1 MTQTS
6 RARKF
11 GLAVAQMGPVHLAD
25 SRQAVVKRLVEMLRE
40 AAARQATFVVFPEL
54 ALTTFFPRYW
64 MTEEEAVERYFER
77 SMPNAD
83 VQPLFD
89 AARELGVGFY
99 LGYAELTADGRRFN
113 ICPATTTISRTRPS
127 SIWKRNSSKW
137 ATWASRSGTRR
148 TSTSACASATTAAGR
163 RRGVRCRC
171 KAPS

>member
-1 MTQTS
+1 MPQTS

-25 SRQAVVKRLVEMLRE
+25 TRQTVVKRLVEMLRE

-77 SMPNAD
+77 AMPNAD

-89 AARELGVGFY
+89 AARELRV
-99 LGYAELTADGRRFN
+99 
-113 ICPATTTISRTRPS
+113 
-127 SIWKRNSSKW
+127 
-137 ATWASRSGTRR
+137 
-148 TSTSACASATTAAGR
+148 
-163 RRGVRCRC
+163 
-171 KAPS
+171 